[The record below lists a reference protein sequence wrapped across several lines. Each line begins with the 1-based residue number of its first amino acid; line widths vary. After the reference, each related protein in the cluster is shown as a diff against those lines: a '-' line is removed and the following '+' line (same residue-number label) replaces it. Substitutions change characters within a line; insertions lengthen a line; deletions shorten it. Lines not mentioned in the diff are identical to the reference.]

1 MSYALKNFDLATL
14 DWLLQ
19 SDGVNPIATDANN
32 FLIAR
37 ADTKG
42 VTDTTDFVSVGS
54 GPPSFPTSQPGGGH
68 RRHARSKAA
77 LQALKGIGQ

>member
-19 SDGVNPIATDANN
+19 SDGVNPIATGANN

-37 ADTKG
+37 GDTKG
-42 VTDTTDFVSVGS
+42 VTDTTDLISVRSGTPPLPTWQRGS
-54 GPPSFPTSQPGGGH
+54 GH
-68 RRHARSKAA
+68 RRNAQPKAA